1 VTTSAV
7 PADAVAADAVSA
19 DTPASGRRYGRAFAL
34 GALLAGFACYWM
46 VTSGTFDPGHRVPY
60 SGNFYDVQAHR
71 ILEGHLSMPESVLGI
86 EGYEHDGNWYM
97 YFGPAPALLRL
108 PVAAVTDSLD
118 GQTGVVSMALAFV
131 VLMVA
136 LGRLS
141 WRVRRWARPGAEV
154 DGLDE
159 VLAGVIALALGIGT
173 TVVFLG
179 VGPYV
184 YHEASLWGLALAF
197 AAFEAILSWIERPR
211 VPMIVVAGVLTLL
224 ALLSRLAIGLGPAAA
239 LGLLAVAVGI
249 ARLWPRSR
257 GVVARV
263 GLAVDGL
270 GWSPAAGLAAAAL
283 LPIALYAAVN
293 AAKFGTLFS
302 LPFEHQAVNAVV
314 PERRAILDANGGTLF
329 SVKALPTNLWQY
341 LRPDALRLEGAWPWV
356 RLPTWRPTVFGD
368 LRYDM
373 LDHTSSVTAAMP
385 ALFVL
390 AIGGIVA
397 MVRASAR
404 EARDRL
410 ATLASLDLPVLG
422 AACSIV
428 PSLVFLYITE
438 RYTADFL
445 PLLVLSALA
454 GLHAFVAWARSPSSR
469 RGWVAAVSIV
479 LGVLVVWGCV
489 ANLSIAR
496 DYQIGREQL
505 TTFRNSGG

>member
-1 VTTSAV
+1 VTT
-7 PADAVAADAVSA
+7 AA
-19 DTPASGRRYGRAFAL
+19 TASRRRYARAFAL
-34 GALLAGFACYWM
+34 GALVAGFVCYWM

-71 ILEGHLSMPESVLGI
+71 ILDGHLSMPESVLGI

-118 GQTGVVSMALAFV
+118 GQTGIVSMALAFV
-131 VLMVA
+131 VLMFS

-141 WRVRRWARPGAEV
+141 WRVRRWARRDGEVEV
-154 DGLDE
+154 DVDGRE
-159 VLAGVIALALGIGT
+159 QVLAGVTALALGVGT

-197 AAFEAILSWIERPR
+197 AAFEAILAWIEHPR
-211 VPMIVVAGVLTLL
+211 TSLIVAAGVLTLL
-224 ALLSRLAIGLGPAAA
+224 SLLSRLAMGLAPTAA
-239 LGLLAVAVGI
+239 LGLLALAIVV
-249 ARLWPRSR
+249 ARLWPRAR
-257 GVVARV
+257 GAVARV
-263 GLAVDGL
+263 GVASDGL
-270 GWSPAAGLAAAAL
+270 GWSVAAALAAAAL
-283 LPIALYAAVN
+283 VPLALYAAVN
-293 AAKFGTLFS
+293 VAKFGTLFS

-314 PERRAILDANGGTLF
+314 PERKAILAANHGTLF

-341 LRPDALRLEGAWPWV
+341 VRPDAFRVDGAWPWV

-385 ALFVL
+385 ALLVL
-390 AIGGIVA
+390 AIGGVVA
-397 MVRASAR
+397 MVRAPAR
-404 EARDRL
+404 TAR
-410 ATLASLDLPVLG
+410 TSLASLDLPVLG
-422 AACSIV
+422 AVAAAV

-445 PLLVLSALA
+445 PLLVLAALA
-454 GLHAFVAWARSPSSR
+454 GLHAFLVWARAPASR
-469 RGWVAAVSIV
+469 RGWVVATSIG
-479 LGVLVVWGCV
+479 LGLLVAWGCL
-489 ANLSIAR
+489 ANVSIAR
-496 DYQIGREQL
+496 DYQIAREQL
-505 TTFRNSGG
+505 TTFRAPGG

>member
-7 PADAVAADAVSA
+7 TAAAPVSR
-19 DTPASGRRYGRAFAL
+19 PVSRRRYGRGFAL
-34 GALLAGFACYWM
+34 GALVAGFVCSWM

-71 ILEGHLSMPESVLGI
+71 ILDGHLSMPESVLGI

-131 VLMVA
+131 VLMVS
-136 LGRLS
+136 LGRIS
-141 WRVRRWARPGAEV
+141 WRVRRWARPDV
-154 DGLDE
+154 DVDTLDE
-159 VLAGVIALALGIGT
+159 VVAGVTALALGIGT

-197 AAFEAILSWIERPR
+197 AAFEAILAWIERPR
-211 VPMIVVAGVLTLL
+211 ASMIVASGVLTLL

-239 LGLLAVAVGI
+239 LGLLAVAVGV

-257 GVVARV
+257 GAVARV

-270 GWSPAAGLAAAAL
+270 GWSVAAAL
-283 LPIALYAAVN
+283 GAAALVPLALYAAVN
-293 AAKFGTLFS
+293 VAKFGTLFS
-302 LPFEHQAVNAVV
+302 LPFEHQAVNALV
-314 PERRAILDANGGTLF
+314 PERKAILAANNGSLL
-329 SVKALPTNLWQY
+329 SVKAVPTNVWQY
-341 LRPDALRLEGAWPWV
+341 LRPDAFRLDGSWPWV

-390 AIGGIVA
+390 AIGGLVA
-397 MVRASAR
+397 MVRAPAR
-404 EARDRL
+404 AAR
-410 ATLASLDLPVLG
+410 TSLASLDLPVLG
-422 AACSIV
+422 AACAAI

-445 PLLVLSALA
+445 LLLVLPALA
-454 GLHAFVAWARSPSSR
+454 GLHAFVAWARSPASR
-469 RGWVAAVSIV
+469 RGWVVALSIG
-479 LGVLVVWGCV
+479 LGLLVVWSCV
-489 ANLSIAR
+489 ANVSIAR

-505 TTFRNSGG
+505 TSFRDGG